1 VPELEPVAELE
12 PEPVAE
18 LEPVAVAGPLREL
31 TRPV

>member
-1 VPELEPVAELE
+1 LEPVAELE